1 MYLLIHFLAIFL
13 NSYMLFNNATNKGR
27 IDPTRRFI
35 SYIMYCITIFCLN
48 LFSSEQYIQ
57 PVGKTNEECDK
68 KWNRKHL
75 NILGV
80 EKQ

>member
-1 MYLLIHFLAIFL
+1 
-13 NSYMLFNNATNKGR
+13 MLFNNVTNKAR
-27 IDPTRRFI
+27 IDSTRRFI
-35 SYIMYCITIFCLN
+35 SYIMYVFSITIFCLN
-48 LFSSEQYIQ
+48 LLSSEQYIQ
-57 PVGKTNEECDK
+57 PVAIFLSYIKLEFQGKTNEECDK